1 MSYLI
6 AARSVADQLHSG
18 YAAGMTELAYD
29 FKIEVETHY
38 LSTQSDARS
47 SQFGFS
53 YTVSIC
59 NTGSLAAQ
67 LISRHWFITDGNA
80 ETREVKGLGVIGE
93 QPLISPGQCYRYMS
107 GVRLPTPFGTMHG
120 TYQMLTKD
128 RKLLEVMIPVFR
140 LATPEL
146 VN

>member
-1 MSYLI
+1 
-6 AARSVADQLHSG
+6 
-18 YAAGMTELAYD
+18 MTELLYD
-29 FKIEVETHY
+29 FKIEVETQY
-38 LSTQSDARS
+38 LSSQSDEEI

-59 NTGSLAAQ
+59 NVGALSAQ

-80 ETREVKGLGVIGE
+80 EIKEVRGLGVIGE
-93 QPLISPGQCYRYMS
+93 QPTIAPGQCYRYMS

-120 TYQMLTKD
+120 SYQMLTKD
-128 RKLLEVMIPVFR
+128 RRLIDVNIPVFR

>member
-1 MSYLI
+1 MIES
-6 AARSVADQLHSG
+6 S
-18 YAAGMTELAYD
+18 YD

-38 LSTQSDARS
+38 LSSQSDEETA
-47 SQFGFS
+47 QFGFS

-59 NTGSLAAQ
+59 NVGSLTAQ

-80 ETREVKGLGVIGE
+80 QIKEVRGLGVIGE
-93 QPLISPGQCYRYMS
+93 QPTIAPGQCYRYMS

-120 TYQMLTKD
+120 SYQMLTND
-128 RKLLEVMIPVFR
+128 RRLIEVNIPIFR

-146 VN
+146 IN